1 MKKIL
6 SIVAVLALVFALAVP
21 VLADE
26 AVSSVTGDD
35 LILVIGSSNEK
46 PSDADIG
53 DGNKLLGVWDATLQH
68 EDGTPATADEIAA
81 YIAAQGGSI
90 VIDFSEK
97 VGAAPVKV
105 LHKVGGAWVSE
116 SFSGAK
122 VTVSSLSPF
131 AFVVKADASGNGGNN
146 GGNSA
151 DAGKKSPQTGDNTI
165 LWAISAAAMVA
176 CAGYC
181 FVSARKKAAE

>member
-6 SIVAVLALVFALAVP
+6 AIVAVLAMVFVLAVP
-21 VLADE
+21 ALAADS
-26 AVSSVTGDD
+26 APSVSAEYK
-35 LILVIGSSNEK
+35 IVIESSSEK

-53 DGNKLLGVWDATLQH
+53 SGNKLLGVYDAKLVRVADGKDATA
-68 EDGTPATADEIAA
+68 EEVAA

-90 VIDFSEK
+90 VVDFSKE
-97 VGAAPVKV
+97 VGNVSLVKV
-105 LHKVGGAWVSE
+105 LHKVGGSWQSE

-131 AFVVKADASGNGGNN
+131 AFIVKADANN
-146 GGNSA
+146 GGASN
-151 DAGKKSPQTGDNTI
+151 GKSSPQTGYNTA
-165 LWAISAAAMVA
+165 LWAIAAAAMVV

>member
-6 SIVAVLALVFALAVP
+6 AIVAVLAMVFVLAVP
-21 VLADE
+21 ALAADS
-26 AVSSVTGDD
+26 APSVSAEYK
-35 LILVIGSSNEK
+35 IVIESSSEK

-53 DGNKLLGVWDATLQH
+53 SGNKLLGVYDAKLVRVADGKDATA
-68 EDGTPATADEIAA
+68 EEVAA

-90 VIDFSEK
+90 VVDFSKE
-97 VGAAPVKV
+97 VGNVSLVKV
-105 LHKVGGAWVSE
+105 LHKVGGSWQSE

-131 AFVVKADASGNGGNN
+131 AFIVKADANN
-146 GGNSA
+146 GGGGA
-151 DAGKKSPQTGDNTI
+151 PGGKSSPQTGYNTA
-165 LWAISAAAMVA
+165 LWAIAAAAMVV

>member
-26 AVSSVTGDD
+26 AAPSVTGDD
-35 LILVIGSSNEK
+35 LVLVIGASNDK

-68 EDGTPATADEIAA
+68 ADGTPATADEIAA

-97 VGAAPVKV
+97 VGNVTPVKV

-116 SFSGAK
+116 SFSGTK

-131 AFVVKADASGNGGNN
+131 AFIVKADSSANSGNG
-146 GGNSA
+146 A
-151 DAGKKSPQTGDNTI
+151 AAGKKSPQTGDNTI

-181 FVSARKKAAE
+181 FVSARKSSAE

>member
-6 SIVAVLALVFALAVP
+6 AIVAVLAMVFVMAVP
-21 VLADE
+21 AFAAE
-26 AVSSVTGDD
+26 KTPSVTADD
-35 LILVIGSSNEK
+35 LEIKISSSSEK

-53 DGNKLLGVWDATLQH
+53 SGNKLLGVWDAKLVHTSTG
-68 EDGTPATADEIAA
+68 EDATAEEVSA

-90 VIDFSEK
+90 VIDFSSV
-97 VGAAPVKV
+97 VGSATPVKV
-105 LHKVGGAWVSE
+105 LHKIGGSWQSE

-131 AFVVKADASGNGGNN
+131 AFIVKADASGNN
-146 GGNSA
+146 GGAS
-151 DAGKKSPQTGDNTI
+151 AGKKSPQTGYNTL
-165 LWAISAAAMVA
+165 LWSISAAAMVA

-181 FVSARKKAAE
+181 FVSARKKVSE

>member
-1 MKKIL
+1 MKRIL
-6 SIVAVLALVFALAVP
+6 SIVAVLALVFALSVP
-21 VLADE
+21 AFAEE
-26 AVSSVTGDD
+26 AEPSVTAD
-35 LILVIGSSNEK
+35 LKIVISSSSEK

-53 DGNKLLGVWDATLQH
+53 SGNKLLGVYDAKLVHSETGA
-68 EDGTPATADEIAA
+68 DATADEVAA

-90 VIDFSEK
+90 VVDFSSY
-97 VGAAPVKV
+97 VSATPVKV
-105 LHKVGGAWVSE
+105 LHKIGGSWKSE

-131 AFVVKADASGNGGNN
+131 AFIVKADASNGGAP
-146 GGNSA
+146 GGA
-151 DAGKKSPQTGDNTI
+151 PGGKRSPQTGYNTV